1 MATHRC
7 LGKQADTVVIE
18 MWKPWSGVY
27 PASSTHSGAEL
38 AAVEIDTSVVS
49 DRATARRERVY
60 RPTCR

>member
-38 AAVEIDTSVVS
+38 AAVEIDTSV
-49 DRATARRERVY
+49 ERSGRQAGAKVA
-60 RPTCR
+60 